1 MQTVSFLNA
10 GREESSLANE
20 ANEKRITHTNECAQA
35 GRGET
40 HANGRLAEQ
49 TVWQWTG
56 KQNARTEMQ
65 QAGVMENS
73 QALIPLIGITP
84 DSILFHC

>member
-20 ANEKRITHTNECAQA
+20 ANEKRITHTNESAQA

-40 HANGRLAEQ
+40 HANGRLMEQ
-49 TVWQWTG
+49 AVWQWTG
-56 KQNARTEMQ
+56 KQNARTKMQ
-65 QAGVMENS
+65 
-73 QALIPLIGITP
+73 
-84 DSILFHC
+84 